1 MKWHAS
7 LVLGALLVAR
17 SASAQTTSDEVAGR
31 ALFEEGRRL
40 MQQGDYKAACP
51 KLEEGERISPGVGMA
66 FNLGECLEKVG
77 RIASAWAAFSDAAGM
92 ARAQSQADR
101 EKVARDRAAALAPRL
116 PHLKLALAPG
126 ADVDGLAIKRDG
138 VAIGRAQWSAS
149 IPVDPGPHT
158 LLVSAP
164 NRVDATVQVDTPEG
178 AERVA
183 QIPVLAPAPTKVEKP
198 IEKPA
203 PLTPPPPI
211 EDPNKGNT
219 QRIVGLVTGGVGIV
233 GLGVGAVY
241 GLMAKS
247 KKSDSDAH
255 CFAGDVCDS
264 DGLVLRHEAGG
275 RADVATVGFIAGGV
289 LVAAGVVIYLV
300 APRASARVGIRSDG
314 VTVRF

>member
-1 MKWHAS
+1 MKWRSWLA
-7 LVLGALLVAR
+7 VGVVLVAR
-17 SASAQTTSDEVAGR
+17 SAFAQTTSNEVAGR
-31 ALFEEGRRL
+31 ALFEEGRHL

-66 FNLGECLEKVG
+66 FNLGECFEKVG
-77 RIASAWAAFSDAAGM
+77 KIASAWAAFSDAAGM
-92 ARAQSQADR
+92 ARAQGQPDR

-138 VAIGRAQWSAS
+138 VEIGRAQWSAS
-149 IPVDPGPHT
+149 IPVDPGPHS

-164 NRVDATVQVDTPEG
+164 NRIETTVQVDTPE
-178 AERVA
+178 ASERVA
-183 QIPVLAPAPTKVEKP
+183 QIPILALAPVKIEKP
-198 IEKPA
+198 AEKPA

-233 GLGVGAVY
+233 GLGVGALY

-247 KKSDSDAH
+247 KKSDSDSH
-255 CFAGDVCDS
+255 CFAGDVCDA
-264 DGLVLRHEAGG
+264 DGLVLRHEASG

-289 LVAAGVVIYLV
+289 LVAAGVVLYLV

-314 VTVRF
+314 MTVRF

>member
-1 MKWHAS
+1 MKLRAS
-7 LVLGALLVAR
+7 LAMGVLLVAR
-17 SASAQTTSDEVAGR
+17 SAAAQSTSDEVAGR

-51 KLEEGERISPGVGMA
+51 KLEEGERVSPGVGMA
-66 FNLGECLEKVG
+66 FNLGECFEKVG
-77 RIASAWAAFSDAAGM
+77 KLASAWAAFSDAAGM
-92 ARAQSQADR
+92 ARAQGQTDR

-126 ADVDGLAIKRDG
+126 ADVEGLLIKRDG
-138 VAIGRAQWSAS
+138 VVVGRAQWTTS

-164 NRVDATVQVDTPEG
+164 KRVDATVQVDTPE
-178 AERVA
+178 ASERIA
-183 QIPVLAPAPTKVEKP
+183 QIPVLALVPVVEKP
-198 IEKPA
+198 VEKPA
-203 PLTPPPPI
+203 PVTPPPPS
-211 EDPNKGNT
+211 EDPDKGNT
-219 QRIVGLVTGGVGIV
+219 QRVVGLVTGGVGIV

-247 KKSDSDAH
+247 KKSDSDSH
-255 CFAGDVCDS
+255 CFAGDVCDA
-264 DGLVLRHEAGG
+264 DGLVLRHQASG

-300 APRASARVGIRSDG
+300 APRASARVGVRSDG
-314 VTVRF
+314 VMVRF